1 MRQYSYNLGFAING
15 TPIPDPHG
23 FSGSTSDLDTS
34 AERGVDGYLHRNWVA
49 RKISTELQYKNI
61 SWDKL
66 QEISTLMNTPQFSFT
81 FPDPNTGTNR
91 TTTCY
96 AGDRN
101 WTAVWLPTDGEWIA
115 DLTVS
120 IIEY

>member
-15 TPIPDPHG
+15 TPIPDPYG
-23 FSGSTSDLDTS
+23 FTCATNDLDTS
-34 AERGVDGYLHRNWVA
+34 AERGIDGYLHRNWVA
-49 RKISTELQYKNI
+49 RKVSMELQYKNI

-66 QEISTLMNTPQFSFT
+66 KEILTLMNTPQFSFT

-101 WTAVWLPTDGEWIA
+101 SEAVWLPVGREGIA
-115 DLTVS
+115 NLTVG